1 LVKLVI
7 DGAGDFFGVPC
18 STEACL
24 DTLCCRHWKIYK
36 QLKMKLLL
44 LPYTVAALLPGLPLS
59 PLLLLKPEKACGYSS
74 LLTTD

>member
-1 LVKLVI
+1 LDKLVI

-36 QLKMKLLL
+36 QLKLSLLS
-44 LPYTVAALLPGLPLS
+44 YTVAAPYCLACLYLLAFT
-59 PLLLLKPEKACGYSS
+59 E
-74 LLTTD
+74 T